1 MTREAIDEL
10 KKYTLGK
17 ENTEKVAISV
27 LQLKRIIKALEQE
40 PEIVRFANLET
51 TELFDVLQRV
61 YRCPSE
67 LLDRNDALDAIM
79 TVYAQYL
86 KAKGQT

>member
-1 MTREAIDEL
+1 MTKEEAKEVFLNRGFVNGIFDGDMWRKSCVVISDWL
-10 KKYTLGK
+10 KQ
-17 ENTEKVAISV
+17 ESEA
-27 LQLKRIIKALEQE
+27 LQ
-40 PEIVRFANLET
+40 FANLEV

-79 TVYAQYL
+79 TVYVQYL
-86 KAKGQT
+86 KAKGQA